1 MEYIILIRK
10 AKKGD
15 GNAFSKL
22 IKAYEKDLYRV
33 SKAMVKN
40 DDDALDCIQDTI
52 LKAYENI
59 KKLEKEQYFKTW
71 FIKILINRCNS
82 LIAKRK
88 KIVSY
93 SEVFTE
99 DEEDN
104 ITEKIEVKSAVEKL
118 EDELKILVMLYY
130 FEDMSIKDI
139 GESLKIPE
147 GTVKSRLSR
156 ARSYLKELLEDD
168 KRSII

>member
-1 MEYIILIRK
+1 MEYATLVRK
-10 AKKGD
+10 AKNGD

-22 IKAYEKDLYRV
+22 IKVYEKDLYRV

-52 LKAYENI
+52 LRAYENME
-59 KKLEKEQYFKTW
+59 KLEKEQYFKTW
-71 FIKILINRCNS
+71 LIKILINRCNS
-82 LIAKRK
+82 LMSKRK
-88 KIVSY
+88 KVISY

-99 DEEDN
+99 GKEDN
-104 ITEKIEVKSAVEKL
+104 ITEKIEVKSAIEKL
-118 EDELKILVMLYY
+118 EDELKVLVMLYY

-156 ARSYLKELLEDD
+156 ARTYLKELLED
-168 KRSII
+168 KERSII